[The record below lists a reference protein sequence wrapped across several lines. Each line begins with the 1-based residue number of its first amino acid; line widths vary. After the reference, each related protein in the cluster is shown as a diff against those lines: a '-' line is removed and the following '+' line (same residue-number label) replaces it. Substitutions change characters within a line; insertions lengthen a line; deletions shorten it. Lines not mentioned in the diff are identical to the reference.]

1 MESNYGDNDE
11 DLISQISEDLNN
23 GAKIGTGKMSKTWKK
38 QGQNNVIVAQALE
51 ALSKDKNLSRQQK
64 MTLRNQSNNAV
75 QAKQTM
81 AAMGWE
87 FDPTKNR
94 KEQVQGKY
102 IFQVSIKGS
111 DIPDNRNFYVWFM
124 SFGQSV
130 K

>member
-1 MESNYGDNDE
+1 
-11 DLISQISEDLNN
+11 
-23 GAKIGTGKMSKTWKK
+23 MSKTWKK

-64 MTLRNQSNNAV
+64 MTLRDQCNNTV

-94 KEQVQGKY
+94 KEQVQGTYFK
-102 IFQVSIKGS
+102 FQSKPLTFLTIDFSELLLVTYLKSVS
-111 DIPDNRNFYVWFM
+111 
-124 SFGQSV
+124 
-130 K
+130 